1 VVTDDVLWFADGAL
15 DQMVAALRQLGDERV
30 NDRPDLP
37 GANTPFAIVT
47 HCLGVLEFWGGAMV
61 AGRRISRD
69 RDAEFRARGR
79 VDELV
84 AWVDA
89 ARRQL
94 TEDVAGTVWEDP
106 PRLPVD
112 PEDADR
118 PDGRSQGGVLLHILE
133 ELFQHLGQLEL
144 TRDVLLARA

>member
-1 VVTDDVLWFADGAL
+1 VTDDVLWFADGAL
-15 DQMVAALRQLGDERV
+15 DQMVAALRQLGDGLV

-37 GANTPFAIVT
+37 GANSPFTIVT

-79 VDELV
+79 VEQLV
-84 AWVDA
+84 VRVDA

-94 TEDVAGTVWEDP
+94 AEDVAGAALDDP

-118 PDGRSQGGVLLHILE
+118 PDGRSQRGVLLHILE
-133 ELFQHLGQLEL
+133 ELYQHLGQLEL
-144 TRDVLLARA
+144 TRDVLLAG

>member
-1 VVTDDVLWFADGAL
+1 VVTDDVLWFADLAL
-15 DQMVAALRQLGDERV
+15 DRMVDALRRLGDDRV

-61 AGRRISRD
+61 AGREVVRD
-69 RDAEFRARGR
+69 RDAEFRATGR

-84 AWVDA
+84 ERVDA
-89 ARRQL
+89 ARRRLAQ
-94 TEDVAGTVWEDP
+94 DVAGARWDDP
-106 PRLPVD
+106 PRLP
-112 PEDADR
+112 PTPGHADR
-118 PDGRSQGGVLLHILE
+118 PDGQRQGGVLLHVLE

-144 TRDVLLARA
+144 TRDVLLAR